1 MYLSG
6 FHLDGFGIYHGQTL
20 TGIPPGLV
28 LFLGDNEAG
37 KTTLMEF
44 IRAVL
49 FGLRKPGKENHYPPY
64 RGGIHGGRLQVVMA
78 DGRSFTI
85 ERLPKRVAITGADS
99 TVDKTEPAHR
109 LLHGLDRTTFE
120 HIFAIGLKELQGLE
134 VLSHRDVRD
143 RLFSASAGL
152 GSASVPD
159 ALKFLQKEL
168 DDLTTGQS
176 RTKKI
181 DLFLKDLHA
190 LEHRLGMLKKE
201 SALYADTRQR
211 LESLQAAVKE
221 RQAQI
226 QALGQ
231 QLNRLAQL
239 ERARP
244 AWISRE
250 TARRQAAELKFARDF
265 PPQGLSRWEKLTTAL
280 AGVAEELA
288 AKESEADRLR
298 EELGGLAVDE
308 AVLAQRQAIEE
319 LWGGKDRLAA
329 ALAGFPAAQQ
339 RLEQTESILAQR
351 LADLG
356 PGWDKTQLETVDT
369 SVAVRQE
376 VQEFGRQWQDASRE
390 VRETEARV
398 KNLDQAAGDA
408 EREAR
413 QAQEAWEALPAPGV
427 ADAAELKQREEALWG
442 LRTLL
447 TQRER
452 AATRRE
458 DRQNSQAEAQRR
470 ADSLAQQAAAPPDL
484 TPWWLIVAAAIP
496 GLALGGWFA
505 WRADW
510 WAAGLTAA
518 AALLLAVI
526 FLAFRQRQKRRA
538 ITRREDLA
546 AEAARE
552 ASLAQNLAQDIG
564 RLDQELARLE
574 EDAGQTARGAGLP
587 VPADLPHLEEM
598 ARELAA
604 VREQWQHWRQAREA
618 AARGGQRL
626 AEARDRLA
634 AAEAE
639 AQRVKDSLESLAAR
653 WTLWLTRRGFAPE
666 VRPEGFTVVLQAVDA
681 ARIAASTVEECRQHL
696 TELDKYLTGQRQRL
710 AKVLAECGRSPSGAE
725 PGVADLEAL
734 QRALAEAR
742 LAQERQ
748 RSLEESLARSN
759 REAARLLALRETK
772 EQEQAQLLA
781 QAGADDEE
789 DFRRREAAHQ
799 EWLRC
804 REKMAAAQ
812 ETLLNEAG
820 HEAALTALEQ
830 DLRATD
836 PLELQTGKQAKEA
849 LKRELEETL
858 AVNQRELGSLSQKL
872 ADLAQKEEL
881 SDLLL
886 NQRCRRE
893 ELRQAVRRWATLA
906 VCRHLMEETRSL
918 YERERQPPVIQAAS
932 GFFRTMTGDRYQLVA
947 SVGAAT
953 LQLEDAALQRTDEV
967 CWSAGLQDQVYLALR
982 LGLAREFGLHAEPL
996 PLILDDVLVKFDARR
1011 RKRTAQV
1018 ILDFARRQQ
1027 VLFFSC
1033 HQEYRRIFME
1043 LAGAAPPPAPP
1054 VTCYTIADGV
1064 IGAENRT

>member
-20 TGIPPGLV
+20 TGIPSGLV
-28 LFLGDNEAG
+28 LFMGDNEAG

-49 FGLRKPGKENHYPPY
+49 FGLRKQSKENHYPPY

-78 DGRSFTI
+78 DGRRFTI
-85 ERLPKRVAITGADS
+85 ERLPKRITITGADRA
-99 TVDKTEPAHR
+99 VDKAEPASR

-120 HIFAIGLKELQGLE
+120 HVFAIGLKELQGLE

-181 DLFLKDLHA
+181 DLLLKDLDG
-190 LEHRLGMLKKE
+190 LEQRLGLLKKE
-201 SALYADTRQR
+201 SAVYAETRQR
-211 LESLQAAVKE
+211 QELLQAEVKD
-221 RQAQI
+221 RQAET

-231 QLNRLAQL
+231 RLNRLAQL
-239 ERARP
+239 ERARS
-244 AWISRE
+244 AWIILE
-250 TARRQAAELKFARDF
+250 TARQRAAELEFARDF
-265 PPQGLSRWEKLTTAL
+265 PSQGLSRWEKLTTAL

-288 AKESEADRLR
+288 AKESEAAGLR
-298 EELGGLAVDE
+298 EELGRLAVDE

-329 ALAGFPAAQQ
+329 ALSGFPAAQQ
-339 RLEQTESILAQR
+339 RLEQAESILTQR

-356 PGWDKTQLETVDT
+356 PDWDSARLETMDT

-390 VRETEARV
+390 VREAEARG
-398 KNLDQAAGDA
+398 KNLAQAVDDAG
-408 EREAR
+408 REAR
-413 QAQEAWEALPAPGV
+413 QAQESWEAFPAPPV
-427 ADAAELKQREEALWG
+427 TDAAELKKREEALWR
-442 LRTLL
+442 LRIIVS
-447 TQRER
+447 QRER
-452 AATRRE
+452 GAARLE
-458 DRQNSQAEAQRR
+458 DRQTSHAEAQRR
-470 ADSLAQQAAAPPDL
+470 AESLAQQASAPPDL
-484 TPWWLIVAAAIP
+484 TPWWLILAVAIP

-510 WAAGLTAA
+510 WTAGLTAA
-518 AALLLAVI
+518 ATLLLAGV
-526 FLAFRQRQKRRA
+526 LLVFRQRQKRRTL
-538 ITRREDLA
+538 TRRGELA
-546 AEAARE
+546 AEAAQE
-552 ASLAQNLAQDIG
+552 AALEQTLARDID
-564 RLDQELARLE
+564 RLEQELARLGE
-574 EDAGQTARGAGLP
+574 EAEQTAQEGGIP
-587 VPADLPHLEEM
+587 VPADLPHLEEL

-604 VREQWQHWRQAREA
+604 VRDQWQAWSQARQAAEHSA
-618 AARGGQRL
+618 QKL
-626 AEARDRLA
+626 AEARDRLT
-634 AAEAE
+634 AAETE
-639 AQRVKDSLESLAAR
+639 AQRATDELELLTAR
-653 WTLWLTRRGFAPE
+653 WTRWLTRRGFASE

-681 ARIAASTVEECRQHL
+681 ARNAARTVEECRQHL
-696 TELDKYLTGQRQRL
+696 TELKTYLAGQKQRL
-710 AKVLAECGRSPSGAE
+710 VQVLNACGRSPQGAL

-742 LAQERQ
+742 LAEGRK
-748 RSLEESLARSN
+748 RSLEDALSRSGREVARLIGL
-759 REAARLLALRETK
+759 REA
-772 EQEQAQLLA
+772 QEQYRAQLLA
-781 QAGADDEE
+781 QAGAADEE

-799 EWLRC
+799 EWQRC
-804 REKMAAAQ
+804 QEKIAAAQ

-820 HEAALTALEQ
+820 HEAALAALEQ
-830 DLRATD
+830 ELQATD
-836 PLELQTGKQAKEA
+836 PLQLQAEKQSKGA
-849 LKRELEETL
+849 LKRDLDETL
-858 AVNQRELGSLSQKL
+858 AANQHEMGSLSQKL
-872 ADLAQKEEL
+872 EGLARKEEL

-906 VCRHLMEETRSL
+906 VCRHLVEETRGL
-918 YERERQPPVIQAAS
+918 YERERQPPVIQAAG

-947 SVGAAT
+947 AVGAAT
-953 LQLEDAALQRTDEV
+953 LQLEDAALQRTEEL

-982 LGLAREFGLHAEPL
+982 LGLAREFGRHAEPL
-996 PLILDDVLVKFDARR
+996 PVILDDVLVKFDARR
-1011 RKRTAQV
+1011 RERTAQV
-1018 ILDFARRQQ
+1018 ILDFSRQQQ

-1033 HQEYRRIFME
+1033 HQEYRRIFTE
-1043 LAGAAPPPAPP
+1043 LAGSAKPSAPL

-1064 IGAENRT
+1064 IRAEN